1 MSLRLAD
8 LVARLEEFGLIQPDE
23 LKPVVQECPAGDAER
38 QGEWLIRR
46 LVAER
51 RLTPFQA
58 QQFLAGQGESLLLG
72 NYLLLEKIG
81 QGGMGAVY
89 KSLHRRMQR
98 LVAVKLLPPELVRDD
113 LAVQR
118 FHREVQAAARL
129 THPNI
134 VAAFDAD
141 QAHGTHFLVMEC
153 VNGTDLSTLVKKRGP
168 MRVDAA
174 VDCILQAA
182 RGLAYAH
189 AHGVI
194 HRDIK
199 PANLLLDEAGV
210 VKILDM
216 GLARVESEVVEA
228 SRADLTS
235 TGTVMGTVDY
245 MSPEQALNSKHADA
259 RSDQYSLG
267 ITLYYLLTGRTPY
280 RGETVME
287 KLLAHRDS
295 PIPSLLEVRPDV
307 PIGVDGAFRRMVA
320 KRPSERFP
328 SLAECAAA
336 LEHCLRELA
345 AAAEPAGGLDGDA
358 PLQAFLAGLSSGTA
372 TIADLRTDA
381 DSDLCPPTLVNQPA
395 SDTGRPTLGDTF
407 AAHSGMSLPRSA
419 SAVRRRTHRPWWGH
433 PAVWLSGLAVVFL
446 GVVMFVVHSLRRE
459 EAAAAP
465 SAASAPGPTPPPVS
479 QTRPL
484 GPLEE
489 QLAWALSH
497 EGQVFVQRGG
507 RQERVTSVEE
517 WKKSPAPVESI
528 SFERALP
535 MRDDDVQRLTRFAQL
550 RSLSIPNCSLTD
562 RALSHLSRLR
572 NLEHL
577 DLSGNPITDE
587 ALAYLDQLTQLRS
600 LNLAQTDIQG
610 RGLVRLTRLPNLA
623 SLNLSFV
630 RCDGADLRPLAL
642 LPILS
647 ELYLTGCP
655 RLTDECGEVLARTNL
670 VTLHLNQTAIGDACL
685 VKLAD
690 LTCLRSL
697 AVSGTQC
704 TGAGL
709 VALAQA
715 VPLQYL
721 QCLNVSISAEEA
733 HILRAALPEADCPSD
748 VPIPP
753 RLSALLP
760 RIVPAEHQV
769 RGQWQRR
776 DVLQTPEPVPSE
788 THLLKLPLPEP
799 YAGRE
804 NYTVTLVPRRAATE
818 RRGGLGIVLPIGG
831 RQTLLVMDEVD
842 PPGWGLELIG
852 GRGRTE
858 NGTSRD
864 DPLTQIVDHLP
875 QQVQITVQL
884 LPSGSAAVQASFN
897 GRVLIDVV
905 VDPLEVS
912 LPEAVQIPD
921 WTGMALA
928 SRDQFVVEQIQVL
941 PLPPLLPP
949 AIGGR
954 LVAGPWP
961 DDQPIDIPPAVLLA
975 DPDWEWSPPEN
986 LGPRINNDVSQDVP
1000 RLSADGETLVL
1011 QEWSSQGRVLV
1022 HRRGSKAELFRP
1034 PVEITAPPE
1043 SSITHPE
1050 VSDDGL
1056 LLIAVQQIATADE
1069 RRQRLIQAER
1079 HSADASWGSWE
1090 PVFGADVEFTADQ
1103 IFPVLSADKRTLYFS
1118 SNSAGSL
1125 GGYDVWQTHRSD
1137 PHGPWSTPEHAGEV
1151 LNSLGDDYPLE
1162 LTPDG
1167 TVLLLASD
1175 RPGTT
1180 GQLDLWFTVRE
1191 GGAPDWRPPVNL
1203 GTAVNT
1209 PAQEWSAA
1217 LAADGRTLLFS
1228 SAGHGG
1234 YGSTDLWL
1242 TRRVPRS
1249 GTPAAER
1256 YPHLL
1261 PPPFPSLTFLGS
1273 GDEIE
1278 VPGWAY
1284 DPREPVTIEALVTP
1298 SGGASDPQCVLAWVG
1313 SRSFTIWRAGGRW
1326 GLARGTP
1333 AGPRVV
1339 QADFD
1344 VAVEQ
1349 PLHVAATIS
1358 GEKLQLFLDGRPAN
1372 LFSTQLDL
1380 DSARAGLYLGG
1391 LPAGRSPAARISG
1404 FSGRLQALRIRRGI
1418 HYENAFRP
1426 PAELTVDGHT
1436 LAAYRADAFD
1446 GTLLRDL
1453 SPQERHGR
1461 RRSLPSLDCDG
1472 ESPMDD
1478 RQQVCLGSPLFDGS
1492 SGVR

>member
-23 LKPVVQECPAGDAER
+23 LMRMVQECPAEAAER
-38 QGEWLIRR
+38 LGEWLIRR

-51 RLTPFQA
+51 RLTSFQA
-58 QQFLAGQGESLLLG
+58 QQLLAGQGESVLLG

-98 LVAVKLLPPELVRDD
+98 IVAVKLLPPELVRDD

-134 VAAFDAD
+134 VTAFDAD
-141 QAHGTHFLVMEC
+141 QSQGKHFLVMEY
-153 VNGTDLSTLVKKRGP
+153 VNGSDLSTLVKQHGP

-174 VDCILQAA
+174 VDCILQAS

-295 PIPSLLEVRPDV
+295 PIPSLHDARPDV
-307 PIGVDGAFRRMVA
+307 PISLDGVFRRMVA
-320 KRPSERFP
+320 KRPSERFS
-328 SLAECAAA
+328 SLTECAAA
-336 LEHCLRELA
+336 LEQCLQELS
-345 AAAEPAGGLDGDA
+345 AAAEQTGGLDGDA

-372 TIADLRTDA
+372 TISDLRTDVA
-381 DSDLCPPTLVNQPA
+381 SDPCPPTLVQQPA
-395 SDTGRPTLGDTF
+395 SDTGRPALGDTF
-407 AAHSGMSLPRSA
+407 AAHSGTSLPRSP

-433 PAVWLSGLAVVFL
+433 PVVWLSGLAVVFL
-446 GVVMFVVHSLRRE
+446 GVVLLVVQNFRRE
-459 EAAAAP
+459 EATAAP
-465 SAASAPGPTPPPVS
+465 SATPAPGPTAPALS
-479 QTRPL
+479 QPRPL
-484 GPLEE
+484 GSLEE
-489 QLAWALSH
+489 QLAWVLSH

-507 RQERVTSVEE
+507 TLEPVFSMEA

-528 SFERALP
+528 SFERAVP
-535 MRDDDVQRLTRFAQL
+535 MTDDDVQRLTLFAQL
-550 RSLSIPNCSLTD
+550 RTLSIPNCSLSD

-572 NLEHL
+572 NLEYL

-587 ALAYLDQLTQLRS
+587 ALSYLDQLTQLRS
-600 LNLAQTDIQG
+600 LNLAQTNIQG

-623 SLNLSFV
+623 SLNCSFIP
-630 RCDGADLRPLAL
+630 CNDADLSSVAL
-642 LPILS
+642 IPTLS
-647 ELYLTGCP
+647 ELRLTGCP
-655 RLTDECGEVLARTNL
+655 RLTDACGEVLARSNL
-670 VTLHLNQTAIGDACL
+670 VSVHLNQTAIGDACL
-685 VKLAD
+685 EKLAD

-697 AVSGTQC
+697 VLSGTKC
-704 TGAGL
+704 TGGGL
-709 VALAQA
+709 VALARA
-715 VPLQYL
+715 LPLQYV
-721 QCLNVSISAEEA
+721 QCLNLSISPEEA
-733 HILRAALPEADCPSD
+733 QALRAALPEADFPSD

-753 RLSALLP
+753 RLSLLLP

-769 RGQWQRR
+769 RGQWQRQN
-776 DVLQTPEPVPSE
+776 VLHTPDPVPSE

-804 NYTVTLVPRRAATE
+804 NYTLTLILRRASAE
-818 RRGGLGIVLPIGG
+818 RRGGLGIVLPIGD
-831 RQTLLVMDEVD
+831 RQMLLVMDEVD

-852 GRGRTE
+852 GRRRTE
-858 NGTSRD
+858 NGTSRN
-864 DPLTQIVDHLP
+864 DPLTQIVDNLS

-884 LPSGSAAVQASFN
+884 LPEGAALVQATFN
-897 GRVLIDVV
+897 GRVLIDAV

-912 LPEAVQIPD
+912 LPEEVRIPD
-921 WTGMALA
+921 WTGLALA
-928 SRDQFVVEQIQVL
+928 SRDRFIVEQIHAL
-941 PLPPLLPP
+941 PMTPLLPP
-949 AIGGR
+949 AIGER
-954 LVAGPWP
+954 LVSGPWP
-961 DDQPIDIPPAVLLA
+961 DDQPIDIPPARLLS

-986 LGPRINNDVSQDVP
+986 LGPRINNVVSQDVP
-1000 RLSADGETLVL
+1000 RLSADGQTLLL
-1011 QEWSSQGRVLV
+1011 QEWTSQGRVLV
-1022 HRRGSKAELFRP
+1022 HPRGSKGELFRP
-1034 PVEITAPPE
+1034 PVEIPAPPG
-1043 SSITHPE
+1043 SSLAHPE

-1056 LLIAVQQIATADE
+1056 LLIAVQQMASANE
-1069 RRQRLIQAER
+1069 RSQRLIQAHR
-1079 HSADASWGSWE
+1079 PSPDAPWGPWE
-1090 PVFGADVEFTADQ
+1090 PVFAADVEFTTDLSS
-1103 IFPVLSADKRTLYFS
+1103 PVLSADQRTLYFS
-1118 SNSAGSL
+1118 TTGGGGL
-1125 GGYDVWQTHRSD
+1125 GGFDIWRAHRSD
-1137 PHGPWSTPEHAGEV
+1137 PAGPWSAPEHAGTV
-1151 LNSLGDDYPLE
+1151 LNSPFNDFPLD

-1167 TVLLLASD
+1167 LVLLLASE
-1175 RPGTT
+1175 RPETE
-1180 GQLDLWFTVRE
+1180 GQLDLWFAVRE
-1191 GGAPDWRPPVNL
+1191 PGAPDWQAPVNL
-1203 GTAVNT
+1203 GPVVNT
-1209 PAQEWSAA
+1209 PGHEWTAT
-1217 LAADGRTLLFS
+1217 LASDGRTLLFS
-1228 SAGHGG
+1228 SAGHWG

-1261 PPPFPSLTFLGS
+1261 PPPIPSLTFRGS

-1278 VPGWAY
+1278 VPRWAS
-1284 DPREPVTIEALVTP
+1284 DPREPVTIEALLTP
-1298 SGGASDPQCVLAWVG
+1298 SGEGSDPQCVLAWFG
-1313 SRSFTIWRAGGRW
+1313 SRSLIIWRAGGRW

-1333 AGPRVV
+1333 AGMRVV
-1339 QADFD
+1339 QADFE

-1372 LFSTQLDL
+1372 LLSTQLDL
-1380 DSARAGLYLGG
+1380 DSARSGLYIGG
-1391 LPAGRSPAARISG
+1391 LPAGVSPGSRMAG
-1404 FSGRLQALRIRRGI
+1404 FSGQLQALRIRGGV
-1418 HYENAFRP
+1418 HYDKPFQP
-1426 PAELTVDGHT
+1426 PVELTVDRHT
-1436 LAAYRADAFD
+1436 LADYRADTFD
-1446 GTLLRDL
+1446 GTVLRDL

-1461 RRSLPSLDCDG
+1461 RRSPTPPDCDG
-1472 ESPMDD
+1472 ESLTDD
-1478 RQQVCLGSPLFDGS
+1478 RQQLCLDSPRFDGP
-1492 SGVR
+1492 SGGQ